1 MSATQAAVFDSFGTR
16 AIAIHSSP
24 LSLTVRALFALIISL
39 GMLQGVASAAALP
52 KPQDVVRITTASLDA
67 AGANRAA
74 LRLDATILPGWH
86 INSDKPSSS
95 DYIATKLS
103 IKPPQVVSVQSVQY
117 PAAEFIAPE
126 FSMGEK
132 LSVFTG
138 DVAFK
143 AELQKKGAIN
153 AGQAL
158 AFDLSLDYQACN
170 DRQCLRPVTIT
181 RQAALQWPEG
191 TKAGGQIIKAPGEYQ
206 SSAGGGDLF
215 SSYGFVLGFVMV
227 FLGGLALNLT
237 PCVYPLIGVTIA
249 YFGNQGGGGTRRVLI
264 LALLYVAGIAL
275 MFSAVG
281 TAAALS
287 GGLFGAALENPYVLA
302 AIAGV
307 MLLLAAS
314 SFGLFTL
321 QAPAWML
328 QRAGTARPGYMGSLA
343 MGLGMGVVAAP
354 CIGPFVLGLLLV
366 VERSGNAL
374 LGFAAF
380 FVLALGMGL
389 PYIVLALA
397 VGNIRNLPRS
407 GEWLTWVEH
416 LFGFVL
422 IGLALYFIDPL
433 LPGRVGTRILPYYG
447 AAAGIYLGFV
457 SPHGRQPRPFALFK
471 GAIGTAAAI
480 ALVYLL
486 TSTGKTAA
494 LSFEPYNHARLSAA
508 AAEHRPVLID
518 FGADWCIPCRE
529 MEHTTFKDPQVVAE
543 AHRFVALHADLTH
556 LDKRNDEIVSEYRI
570 QGVPTMVLLDG
581 SGSIRKRL
589 VGYIGPDEMLQSLKA
604 VN

>member
-1 MSATQAAVFDSFGTR
+1 VPEAKYSKFPVAPRLRAT
-16 AIAIHSSP
+16 
-24 LSLTVRALFALIISL
+24 ALAALIMIVALRAAPAWASL
-39 GMLQGVASAAALP
+39 PRPDQ
-52 KPQDVVRITTASLDA
+52 VVRITS
-67 AGANRAA
+67 AA
-74 LRLDATILPGWH
+74 LAENTGHQAVLRVDAIILPGWH
-86 INSDKPSSS
+86 INSDRPSSP
-95 DYIATKLS
+95 DYIATALS
-103 IKPPQVVSVQSVQY
+103 VKPPPSVSVSSIQY
-117 PAAEFIAPE
+117 PPAELIAPA

-138 DVAFK
+138 AVTFR
-143 AELQKKGAIN
+143 AELAEHGRIKPAEE
-153 AGQAL
+153 L
-158 AFDLSLDYQACN
+158 PFDLSLDYQACN

-181 RQAALQWPEG
+181 KDVALQWP
-191 TKAGGQIIKAPGEYQ
+191 GGAA
-206 SSAGGGDLF
+206 SAGPLLKVYAQTPAAAASAGKNLF
-215 SSYGFVLGFVMV
+215 ARYGFALGFLMV
-227 FLGGLALNLT
+227 FVGGLALNLT
-237 PCVYPLIGVTIA
+237 PCVYPLIGVTLA

-302 AIAGV
+302 AIAAV

-314 SFGLFTL
+314 SFGWFSL
-321 QAPAWML
+321 QAPTWML
-328 QRAGTARPGYMGSLA
+328 QRAGAARPGYMGSLA

-366 VERSGNAL
+366 IEHSGSAL
-374 LGFAAF
+374 LGFATF

-397 VGNIRNLPRS
+397 AGSIRSLPRS
-407 GEWLTWVEH
+407 GQWLAWVEH

-433 LPGRVGTRILPYYG
+433 IPGRLGTRLLPYYG
-447 AAAGIYLGFV
+447 AAAGIYLGFI

-471 GAIGTAAAI
+471 GTVGTVSAAVLI
-480 ALVYLL
+480 YLL
-486 TSTGKTAA
+486 LSAGKSPSLA
-494 LSFEPYNHARLSAA
+494 FEPYDTARLSAA
-508 AAEHRPVLID
+508 EAQHKPVLID

-529 MEHTTFKDPQVVAE
+529 MEYTTFRNPAVISE
-543 AHRFVALHADLTH
+543 ARRFVALHADLTH
-556 LDKRNDEIVSEYRI
+556 LDRRNDDLVSEYRI

-581 SGSIRKRL
+581 SGSVRKRM
-589 VGYIGPDEMLQSLKA
+589 VGYIGPGEMLQSLKA

>member
-1 MSATQAAVFDSFGTR
+1 M
-16 AIAIHSSP
+16 
-24 LSLTVRALFALIISL
+24 ALFSPGRKLLVCAGLL
-39 GMLQGVASAAALP
+39 AVVVAAAAAHAALP
-52 KPQDVVRITTASLDA
+52 RPEQVVSITGGALAPVARGKAVLRVDA
-67 AGANRAA
+67 A
-74 LRLDATILPGWH
+74 ILPGWH
-86 INSDKPSSS
+86 INSDQPSSP
-95 DYIATKLS
+95 DYIATHLS
-103 IKPPQVVSVQSVQY
+103 IKGAPELKVGAIQY
-117 PAAEFIAPE
+117 PPAETIAPE

-138 DVAFK
+138 KVSFK
-143 AELQKKGAIN
+143 AEVSSTAELEPGRKA
-153 AGQAL
+153 

-170 DRQCLRPVTIT
+170 ERQCLRPVTIAK
-181 RQAALQWPEG
+181 QIALRWPE
-191 TKAGGQIIKAPGEYQ
+191 APHANAPAIQAYPAAPINAQ
-206 SSAGGGDLF
+206 PGGDLF
-215 SSYGFVLGFVMV
+215 SSRGYAFGFLLI

-264 LALLYVAGIAL
+264 LAALYVAGIAL
-275 MFSAVG
+275 MFSAIG

-287 GGLFGAALENPYVLA
+287 GGLFGAALESPYVLA
-302 AIAGV
+302 AIAAV

-321 QAPAWML
+321 QAPGWML
-328 QRAGTARPGYMGSLA
+328 RRAGAARPGFVGSLA

-366 VERSGNAL
+366 VERSGNAT

-397 VGNIRNLPRS
+397 AGSIRSLPRS
-407 GEWLTWVEH
+407 GQWLAWVEH

-433 LPGRVGTRILPYYG
+433 LPNRLATRLLPYYA
-447 AAAGIYLGFV
+447 AAAGIYLGFL
-457 SPHGRQPRPFALFK
+457 SPHGRRPRPFAIFK
-471 GAIGTAAAI
+471 GAVGALCAAALIYLLSAGGKTSSLRFQPYAQSRITAAA
-480 ALVYLL
+480 AQH
-486 TSTGKTAA
+486 K
-494 LSFEPYNHARLSAA
+494 
-508 AAEHRPVLID
+508 PVLID

-529 MEHTTFKDPQVVAE
+529 MERTTFTDPAVVAE
-543 AHRFVALHADLTH
+543 ARRFVALHADLTR
-556 LDKRNDEIVSEYRI
+556 LDRRNDAIISEYRI
-570 QGVPTMVLLDG
+570 QGVPTMLLLDG
-581 SGSIRKRL
+581 SGSVRKRM
-589 VGYIGPDEMLQSLKA
+589 VGYIGPDEMLNSMKS

>member
-1 MSATQAAVFDSFGTR
+1 MRLYAG
-16 AIAIHSSP
+16 
-24 LSLTVRALFALIISL
+24 ALAALIIAL
-39 GMLQGVASAAALP
+39 VAVRAPAWATLP
-52 KPQDVVRITTASLDA
+52 KPEQVVRITTVGLAEAPGNKTVVRVDAS
-67 AGANRAA
+67 
-74 LRLDATILPGWH
+74 IPPGWH
-86 INSDKPSSS
+86 INSDQPSSS
-95 DYIATKLS
+95 DYIPTKLT
-103 IKPPQVVSVQSVQY
+103 IIPPQSLSVAKVKY
-117 PAAEFIAPE
+117 PPAEVITPE

-138 DVAFK
+138 AVTFR
-143 AELQKKGAIN
+143 AELAEKQHVN
-153 AGQAL
+153 PGQAL
-158 AFDLSLDYQACN
+158 AFDLALDYQACN

-181 RQAALQWPEG
+181 KQAALQWP
-191 TKAGGQIIKAPGEYQ
+191 GGPVAVQKLQAYSGAPPPD
-206 SSAGGGDLF
+206 APAADLF
-215 SSYGFVLGFVMV
+215 VRHGFAIGFLIV

-237 PCVYPLIGVTIA
+237 PCVYPLIGVTLA
-249 YFGNQGGGGTRRVLI
+249 YFGNQGSGGTRRVLI
-264 LALLYVAGIAL
+264 LASLYVTGIAL

-287 GGLFGAALENPYVLA
+287 GGLFGAALESPYVLA
-302 AIAGV
+302 AIAAA

-314 SFGLFTL
+314 SFGWFSL
-321 QAPAWML
+321 QAPLWML
-328 QRAGTARPGYMGSLA
+328 QRAGAARPGYMGSLA

-366 VERSGNAL
+366 VEHSGDAL

-397 VGNIRNLPRS
+397 VGSIRSLPRS

-422 IGLALYFIDPL
+422 VGLALYFIDPL
-433 LPGRVGTRILPYYG
+433 LPGRLATRLLPYYG
-447 AAAGIYLGFV
+447 AAAGIYLGFI

-471 GAIGTAAAI
+471 GAVGIASAL
-480 ALVYLL
+480 ALVYLVTL
-486 TSTGKTAA
+486 TGKGPS
-494 LSFEPYNHARLSAA
+494 LSFQPYDTARLSAA
-508 AAEHRPVLID
+508 AAEHKPVLID

-529 MEHTTFKDPQVVAE
+529 MEHTTFVDPAVVAE
-543 AHRFVALHADLTH
+543 ARRFVALHADLTR
-556 LDKRNDEIVSEYRI
+556 LGKGNDEIVSEYRI

-581 SGSIRKRL
+581 SGSVRKRL
-589 VGYIGPDEMLQSLKA
+589 VGYIGPRELLESLKS

>member
-1 MSATQAAVFDSFGTR
+1 MLNRPRVYSVFE
-16 AIAIHSSP
+16 AIPPVTFP
-24 LSLTVRALFALIISL
+24 LSVRRYTGALAALLIAL
-39 GMLQGVASAAALP
+39 VTFHAPAWAKLP
-52 KPQDVVRITTASLDA
+52 KPEQVVRITAVELAEAPGNKTVLRVDAS
-67 AGANRAA
+67 
-74 LRLDATILPGWH
+74 ILPEWH
-86 INSDKPSSS
+86 INSDQPSSS
-95 DYIATKLS
+95 DYIPTKLL
-103 IKPPQVVSVQSVQY
+103 ITPPPLLSVDKVEY
-117 PAAEFIAPE
+117 PPSELITPA

-138 DVAFK
+138 AVTFRAAVAEK
-143 AELQKKGAIN
+143 QHVN
-153 AGQAL
+153 PGQAL
-158 AFDLSLDYQACN
+158 AFDLALDYQACN

-181 RQAALQWPEG
+181 KQATLQWPG
-191 TKAGGQIIKAPGEYQ
+191 APAAGGQKLQAYTGERGVAPPVP
-206 SSAGGGDLF
+206 DLF
-215 SSYGFVLGFVMV
+215 ARHGFAIGFLIV

-237 PCVYPLIGVTIA
+237 PCVYPLIGVTLA

-264 LALLYVAGIAL
+264 LASLYVAGIAL
-275 MFSAVG
+275 MFSAIG

-287 GGLFGAALENPYVLA
+287 GGLFGAALESPYVLTALA
-302 AIAGV
+302 AV

-314 SFGLFTL
+314 SFGWFTL
-321 QAPAWML
+321 QAPHWML
-328 QRAGTARPGYMGSLA
+328 QRAGAARPGYMGSLA

-366 VERSGNAL
+366 VEQSRDAL

-397 VGNIRNLPRS
+397 VGSIRSLPRS
-407 GEWLTWVEH
+407 GEWLAWVEH

-433 LPGRVGTRILPYYG
+433 LPGRLATRLLPYYG
-447 AAAGIYLGFV
+447 AAAGIYLGFI

-471 GAIGTAAAI
+471 GAVGVIS
-480 ALVYLL
+480 ALALIYLVA
-486 TSTGKTAA
+486 SGGRAPS
-494 LSFEPYNHARLSAA
+494 LSFQPYDSARLSAA

-529 MEHTTFKDPQVVAE
+529 MEHTTFVDPAVVAE
-543 AHRFVALHADLTH
+543 ARRFVALHADLTR
-556 LDKRNDEIVSEYRI
+556 LDKGNDEIVSEYRI
-570 QGVPTMVLLDG
+570 QGVPTLVLLDG
-581 SGSIRKRL
+581 SGSVRKRL
-589 VGYIGPDEMLQSLKA
+589 VGYIGPQEMLESLKS